1 MFNLLEK
8 YKDVLSVKDLCEIL
22 PIGKSKV
29 YELLRT
35 NAIKNLKIGSKFII
49 PKQNVVDFL
58 NI

>member
-1 MFNLLEK
+1 MLEK